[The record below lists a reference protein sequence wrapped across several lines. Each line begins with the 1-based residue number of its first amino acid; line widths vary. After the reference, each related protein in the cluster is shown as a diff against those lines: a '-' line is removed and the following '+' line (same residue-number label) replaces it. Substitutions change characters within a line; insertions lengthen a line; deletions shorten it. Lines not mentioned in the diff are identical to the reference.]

1 MNKPVVISGFIIGG
15 TATVLALTNKHTE
28 KLMHIFVGTY
38 IFILILS
45 FSELI
50 PEIKP
55 LAGGLAVIACIYS
68 LLSSGLMDFLK
79 TVVKA

>member
-38 IFILILS
+38 IFILVLS

-50 PEIKP
+50 PEIEP

-68 LLSSGLMDFLK
+68 LLGSGLLDYLAK
-79 TVVKA
+79 IAKA